1 MYSICTLTKISY
13 MVVTGSVWQT
23 SVICNCLSV
32 NSIFCCL
39 KACLPLPSLHHLHL
53 TFNYI
58 WLIWPTNLQSM
69 SWIYTFL
76 HWLWSLLSIII
87 WALCAV
93 SSLDDSSESDGGRA
107 CVYIDG
113 TGTQGAPVFPIEKT
127 DSSHE
132 QHCNNTLRLYL
143 LIKHTTQALQPPLW
157 ECIWLLPG
165 LWLCLQN
172 TQKKMFMVGLHVA

>member
-13 MVVTGSVWQT
+13 DINSYFSVVTGSVWQT
-23 SVICNCLSV
+23 RVICNCLSV

-39 KACLPLPSLHHLHL
+39 KACLPLPSLHRLHL

-69 SWIYTFL
+69 SWICTFL

-93 SSLDDSSESDGGRA
+93 LSLDDSSESVCLYWWHR
-107 CVYIDG
+107 
-113 TGTQGAPVFPIEKT
+113 
-127 DSSHE
+127 DSGCTCFSHWE
-132 QHCNNTLRLYL
+132 NWFLTWVTL
-143 LIKHTTQALQPPLW
+143 Q
-157 ECIWLLPG
+157 
-165 LWLCLQN
+165 
-172 TQKKMFMVGLHVA
+172 